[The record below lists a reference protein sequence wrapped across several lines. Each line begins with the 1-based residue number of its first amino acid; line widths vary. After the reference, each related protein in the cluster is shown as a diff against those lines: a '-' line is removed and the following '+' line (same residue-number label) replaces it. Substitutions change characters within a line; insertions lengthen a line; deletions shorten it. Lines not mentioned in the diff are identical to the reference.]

1 MHQGQRHQ
9 TKYEIIIVSY
19 GKHKSTTI
27 MPSLSVIAYILS
39 DITIII
45 QIKHLSSLMRTCDL
59 ESRARSSD

>member
-1 MHQGQRHQ
+1 MQQGQHHQ
-9 TKYEIIIVSY
+9 TKHEIIILSY
-19 GKHKSTTI
+19 GKHKSTI

-59 ESRARSSD
+59 E